1 LAAQGNSLSTPTE
14 ARNFSPPAKSRLANS
29 VEQLEDALH
38 DMRRA
43 IDPNNVLS
51 LVPLTVADAEARF
64 ADPIVFSPH
73 S

>member
-1 LAAQGNSLSTPTE
+1 
-14 ARNFSPPAKSRLANS
+14 LANS